1 MSRRSLAIL
10 SEGRLSDSQRKSLTL
25 LSLGW
30 LAVAIVPEPTNDG
43 RVRRRT
49 FMYAINNNFLDNSP
63 SPRIKRNRDK
73 IKKEDEEIL
82 AIIRT
87 FISWEV

>member
-10 SEGRLSDSQRKSLTL
+10 SEGRLSDSQRRSLTL

-30 LAVAIVPEPTNDG
+30 LELTYVPEGPV
-43 RVRRRT
+43 RKKRRRGGSSSDT
-49 FMYAINNNFLDNSP
+49 AP
-63 SPRIKRNRDK
+63 SRERKNRIRR
-73 IKKEDEEIL
+73 EDEEIF

-87 FISWEV
+87 FIAWEH

>member
-10 SEGRLSDSQRKSLTL
+10 SEGRLSDSQRRSLTL

-30 LAVAIVPEPTNDG
+30 LELTYVPEEP
-43 RVRRRT
+43 VRRKRRRGGSSSDT
-49 FMYAINNNFLDNSP
+49 SP
-63 SPRIKRNRDK
+63 SRDRSNRLR
-73 IKKEDEEIL
+73 KEDEEIF

-87 FISWEV
+87 FIAWEH

>member
-10 SEGRLSDSQRKSLTL
+10 SEGRLSDSQRRSLTL

-30 LAVAIVPEPTNDG
+30 LELTYVPEEP
-43 RVRRRT
+43 VRR
-49 FMYAINNNFLDNSP
+49 
-63 SPRIKRNRDK
+63 KRRRGGSSSDTSVSRDK
-73 IKKEDEEIL
+73 KNRIRREDEEIF

-87 FISWEV
+87 FIAWEH

>member
-10 SEGRLSDSQRKSLTL
+10 SEGMLSDSQRRSLTL

-30 LAVAIVPEPTNDG
+30 IELTYVPEEP
-43 RVRRRT
+43 VRRRRRRGGSSSDT
-49 FMYAINNNFLDNSP
+49 SP
-63 SPRIKRNRDK
+63 SRERSNRLRR
-73 IKKEDEEIL
+73 EDEEIF

-87 FISWEV
+87 FIAWEH

>member
-10 SEGRLSDSQRKSLTL
+10 SEGMLSDSQRRSLTL

-30 LAVAIVPEPTNDG
+30 LELTYVPEEPKKKKKKGGGIPWDIVNP
-43 RVRRRT
+43 
-49 FMYAINNNFLDNSP
+49 NKK
-63 SPRIKRNRDK
+63 KRKDRE
-73 IKKEDEEIL
+73 KEFRLKEERELL

-87 FISWEV
+87 FMLLQN